1 MLLSR
6 VLSDVQECTTSA
18 LYDVS
23 AAVQGSRGNR
33 ESTDG
38 HPQVGGRP
46 GEEAA
51 GGEAAQPA
59 QARQPL
65 QGDPPHAAQP
75 QRLQCRVPPR
85 VEQHP
90 LRGPA
95 GPRGLQRSFPDS
107 DPYLWS
113 QNPGEEMQG
122 STRGVVCVIL
132 VTVSLPTHLSQMCIC
147 ETGWL
152 SEKGYA
158 ANRLHTDRTTAW
170 NMKQGIGL
178 APDRTPL
185 HGFRTHHPCFLS
197 ICLKHIKDRN
207 EAKSNV

>member
-1 MLLSR
+1 MKTQSLPVPGQSAELADDRCKRRAHGAQVRMLLSR
-6 VLSDVQECTTSA
+6 VLSGVQECTTSA
-18 LYDVS
+18 VCDVS
-23 AAVQGSRGNR
+23 ATRAVQGSRGNR
-33 ESTDG
+33 RSTDG

-75 QRLQCRVPPR
+75 QRLQCRVPLR

-90 LRGPA
+90 LRRPA

-122 STRGVVCVIL
+122 PHVGWCV
-132 VTVSLPTHLSQMCIC
+132 
-147 ETGWL
+147 
-152 SEKGYA
+152 
-158 ANRLHTDRTTAW
+158 
-170 NMKQGIGL
+170 
-178 APDRTPL
+178 
-185 HGFRTHHPCFLS
+185 
-197 ICLKHIKDRN
+197 
-207 EAKSNV
+207 